1 MICRR
6 VGGGQFACFFSGGVS
21 GRRHISG
28 CGSQAM
34 PMFEQA
40 TTPELRWQMTQRSVH
55 TAQPAMPDCVELPAL
70 GRGNGNGTGPSSSVA
85 AGGGVAGDDAAGGA
99 ASGGAA
105 SDDAAAGGAAAGGGA
120 GVSEG
125 VAAPGDCADVRPEG
139 AGASAAAADFT
150 ATAAPSANATAR
162 ATVTRAIVMRAGVVC
177 FGVVCAGVLR
187 DGVLRDGAWVHEPIV
202 FLPRSPPV
210 PAGRPKRR

>member
-1 MICRR
+1 VICRR

-28 CGSQAM
+28 CGWQAM

-40 TTPELRWQMTQRSVH
+40 TTPESRWQMTQRSVH
-55 TAQPAMPDCVELPAL
+55 TAQPAMPDCVEPPAL
-70 GRGNGNGTGPSSSVA
+70 GRGVGSGTGPSSSAA
-85 AGGGVAGDDAAGGA
+85 AGGGVAGDD
-99 ASGGAA
+99 A

-125 VAAPGDCADVRPEG
+125 VAAPGDCADVHPEG
-139 AGASAAAADFT
+139 AGASAAAADST

-177 FGVVCAGVLR
+177 AGVVCAGVLR